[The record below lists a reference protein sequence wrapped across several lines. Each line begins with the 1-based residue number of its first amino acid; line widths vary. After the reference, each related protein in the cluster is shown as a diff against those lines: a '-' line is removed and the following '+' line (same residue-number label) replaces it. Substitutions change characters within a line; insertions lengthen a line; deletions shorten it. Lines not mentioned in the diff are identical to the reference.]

1 MGLIQPDIDKPLRGL
16 VDSSLRNQADDLWID
31 VGKYIIHLTTP
42 AGGQH
47 GWRRDLLTSHN
58 NNKP

>member
-47 GWRRDLLTSHN
+47 GGR
-58 NNKP
+58 